1 MNSRQNGARY
11 EEFCRLFL
19 AEKLEIPIDRI
30 QSRRIPSKTHPDL
43 PKYDNQIDFYW
54 EYQKDL
60 TLYKNFADAKWRGRS
75 KKVTLGDIR
84 NLQQVKEDIDAH
96 KAMMITNTGFTR
108 YAKGFAENHGI
119 ALHIVR
125 PEFDIAMLHHTN
137 RETMQ
142 TQIQEFFSN
151 SEKPYIH
158 EIVHRA
164 FDFGTVGTA
173 QTSASNKT
181 VSYTKDIKQA
191 PMNRMQRTRS
201 HRRQTTSTQKV
212 TGGQGGSRTGRQ
224 GGPPSGRQ
232 GGSGPSKGTRHT
244 RGGGTSNRSR

>member
-43 PKYDNQIDFYW
+43 PEYDNQIDLYW
-54 EYQKDL
+54 EDQKDL
-60 TLYKNFADAKWRGRS
+60 TLYKNFADAKWRGGS
-75 KKVTLGDIR
+75 KKVSVDKVR
-84 NLQQVKEDIDAH
+84 NLQQVKEGIDAH
-96 KAMMITNTGFTR
+96 KAMMITNTGFTKG
-108 YAKGFAENHGI
+108 AKAFAENHGI

-125 PEFDIAMLHHTN
+125 PEFDIAMLHQTN

-164 FDFGTVGTA
+164 FDSGPNTEE
-173 QTSASNKT
+173 QST
-181 VSYTKDIKQA
+181 VSDKQS
-191 PMNRMQRTRS
+191 NSVEGYSDRMVRS
-201 HRRQTTSTQKV
+201 HARRIVRSLANRTAPPSTQKSQSGS
-212 TGGQGGSRTGRQ
+212 GGQNRGVPKVS
-224 GGPPSGRQ
+224 
-232 GGSGPSKGTRHT
+232 TR
-244 RGGGTSNRSR
+244 S